1 MHVLYCSSTI
11 AGPFTLFAPT
21 DAAFRSLPAG
31 ALDSLIKNPEELK
44 KVLLTH
50 LVAGTVFSRG
60 LPSGAITVVSG
71 ANVKA
76 VVGFSKLNIYHLFLT
91 FTLTCKPIIP
101 INCYP

>member
-1 MHVLYCSSTI
+1 MQVLYCSSTI
-11 AGPFTLFAPT
+11 AGPFTLFAPS

-31 ALDSLIKNPEELK
+31 ALDSLISNPEELK

-60 LPSGAITVVSG
+60 LPSGAIPVVSG

-76 VVGFSKLNIYHLFLT
+76 VVGFSKL
-91 FTLTCKPIIP
+91 
-101 INCYP
+101 

>member
-44 KVLLTH
+44 KILLTH

-60 LPSGAITVVSG
+60 LSSGSIPVVSG

-76 VVGFSKLNIYHLFLT
+76 VLGLSKSNIYLLSLNLT
-91 FTLTCKPIIP
+91 IT
-101 INCYP
+101 